1 MKASMRDGGW
11 GFGLAAAMIGTCLLI
26 ATAHAQPEQAGGRLD
41 APGLRAALG
50 AIGYQP
56 REVRNEAGVEY
67 EIVLRLRTGA
77 AVTTRATLS
86 KDGSLVWLV
95 AWLRK
100 LPPGRTISGNAVLD
114 MLVENDA
121 IGPTH
126 FSYNERVRWFFLNSP
141 VVNQELTPERLR
153 GEIDHVANI
162 AARTEALWDFERWR

>member
-1 MKASMRDGGW
+1 MKASLCDGGW
-11 GFGLAAAMIGTCLLI
+11 RRRLAATVILMCLS
-26 ATAHAQPEQAGGRLD
+26 TTVAHAQPERAPGRLD
-41 APGLRAALG
+41 AAGLRAALT
-50 AIGYQP
+50 AVGYQP
-56 REVRNEAGVEY
+56 REVKNEAGVEY

-77 AVTTRATLS
+77 AVTTRAALS

-141 VVNQELTPERLR
+141 VVNQDLTPERLR

>member
-11 GFGLAAAMIGTCLLI
+11 GRRLAAAVIGMCLLTT
-26 ATAHAQPEQAGGRLD
+26 AAHAQPDRAGGRLD
-41 APGLRAALG
+41 AAGLRAALG

-100 LPPGRTISGNAVLD
+100 
-114 MLVENDA
+114 
-121 IGPTH
+121 
-126 FSYNERVRWFFLNSP
+126 
-141 VVNQELTPERLR
+141 RLR
-153 GEIDHVANI
+153 GEIDHVANV

>member
-11 GFGLAAAMIGTCLLI
+11 GFGLAAVMIGTCLLI

-41 APGLRAALG
+41 AAGLRAALG

-86 KDGSLVWLV
+86 KDGSPVWLG
-95 AWLRK
+95 ACLRK
-100 LPPGRTISGNAVLD
+100 RPPGRATNGNAALA
-114 MLVENDA
+114 MP
-121 IGPTH
+121 GR
-126 FSYNERVRWFFLNSP
+126 NEP
-141 VVNQELTPERLR
+141 
-153 GEIDHVANI
+153 G
-162 AARTEALWDFERWR
+162 